1 MAKRSIEF
9 TRESEEEEDED
20 DVIEEIFVEE
30 DEDEDELEE
39 EAEEKK
45 KEEEEG
51 VVEERKKR
59 VRAGIDGERRG
70 SAVAVNSISTTQRC
84 QADNCEADLGVAKK
98 YHQRHKVCENH
109 SKAKVVLVGGIQQRY
124 CQQCSRFH
132 ELSQFD
138 DAKRSCRER
147 LAHHNERR
155 RKIPPDQQTE
165 DPSQIPV
172 VLQVKDRSPRQTR
185 SLKTQRHSEV
195 IKIAIPRNPT
205 FKHFQIR

>member
-1 MAKRSIEF
+1 MIVFSM
-9 TRESEEEEDED
+9 
-20 DVIEEIFVEE
+20 
-30 DEDEDELEE
+30 
-39 EAEEKK
+39 
-45 KEEEEG
+45 
-51 VVEERKKR
+51 
-59 VRAGIDGERRG
+59 
-70 SAVAVNSISTTQRC
+70 
-84 QADNCEADLGVAKK
+84 
-98 YHQRHKVCENH
+98 
-109 SKAKVVLVGGIQQRY
+109 
-124 CQQCSRFH
+124 QCGLSLQCRFH

-172 VLQVKDRSPRQTR
+172 VLQVKDRSPRQMR

-205 FKHFQIR
+205 FKHFQIRWFILHFPALPIYKWAMGKLYVFSIRCIITTRVKCYNVVAVILLLEGCVW

>member
-124 CQQCSRFH
+124 CQQCSRYIEKKKKKRTSVFLRFLGFLVC
-132 ELSQFD
+132 EFMSYKLGFYQVSCFIGECEKKEEMGCLEESQFS
-138 DAKRSCRER
+138 K
-147 LAHHNERR
+147 L
-155 RKIPPDQQTE
+155 RKWG
-165 DPSQIPV
+165 S
-172 VLQVKDRSPRQTR
+172 
-185 SLKTQRHSEV
+185 
-195 IKIAIPRNPT
+195 IK
-205 FKHFQIR
+205 